1 MNSWLIELKLKTKTA
16 ILKVTKVA
24 LCCSPMKREVACVT
38 LMAGDGCWDGCRVGE
53 QHAECCVQPL
63 WFNLWWWECHVWG
76 GKPYQENRFRV
87 ATALLAGE
95 GIERMVWPAS
105 SPNLNPIPV
114 GPAEAICI
122 FPHQR
127 QQQPWSPVPSSAS
140 SVECHPTAAACHQT
154 DQHHDGARRS
164 LAGVAGYRRYWPV
177 YLINLC
183 DFWEEQFLSS
193 IWAHSA
199 KNSWTSFIFTQHF

>member
-105 SPNLNPIPV
+105 SPNLNRIPV

-127 QQQPWSPVPSSAS
+127 QQQPGSPVPSPLQVQWIAI
-140 SVECHPTAAACHQT
+140 PQR
-154 DQHHDGARRS
+154 QHVTRLTNTMTVPGGHWQAVIG
-164 LAGVAGYRRYWPV
+164 RRYWPV

-199 KNSWTSFIFTQHF
+199 IG